1 MSSEELIKK
10 GLGNILNA
18 AFIFCMY
25 IHHVKFSHLC
35 SLENESTI
43 YLNSDNMQP
52 CEVLSN

>member
-18 AFIFCMY
+18 AFIFCIY